1 MRVRADPFG
10 NIYGFIQWLQWPPA
24 VIDTDSLIHFKNSPT
39 SEAYQT
45 VYGQSQFLPLIRNT
59 DLLHLFDQDVANWI
73 HNQAVIP
80 LWVQAGATPEKPY
93 STDQLRALVGDWAN
107 RTAAT
112 TVFTKSDVKIA
123 VLKGGGRD
131 LKVDWWQKYLL
142 DRRMLALG
150 VPPLFLGVT
159 QGIGRATGEVM
170 LSDFVARI
178 QSLQN
183 HISAMVV
190 NRLFVP
196 LIISNFGEETIDQ
209 YGEPQLIWKPIIEE
223 DRNKRLLNIDRLAVD
238 GIISVNEART
248 SVGWQPFRRP
258 MKERKEQQEM
268 TPGETPIGTNDY
280 DPNYDEPRLL
290 RVPPQMGQLGMP
302 QKPTDKLKQMNPD
315 KAGLSQDKQK
325 DGQPKNQQ
333 KDTPEEKSTEQDS
346 GQNKKSED
354 IKLRAFQISNDL
366 FQKELEDIL
375 GEVAFEVKQGG
386 VLVKDIRS
394 KYNSKASKVISKWID
409 ESELKTIDKKKLK
422 EKYVKDITE
431 LIEDKI
437 AG

>member
-1 MRVRADPFG
+1 
-10 NIYGFIQWLQWPPA
+10 
-24 VIDTDSLIHFKNSPT
+24 
-39 SEAYQT
+39 
-45 VYGQSQFLPLIRNT
+45 
-59 DLLHLFDQDVANWI
+59 
-73 HNQAVIP
+73 
-80 LWVQAGATPEKPY
+80 
-93 STDQLRALVGDWAN
+93 
-107 RTAAT
+107 
-112 TVFTKSDVKIA
+112 
-123 VLKGGGRD
+123 
-131 LKVDWWQKYLL
+131 
-142 DRRMLALG
+142 
-150 VPPLFLGVT
+150 
-159 QGIGRATGEVM
+159 
-170 LSDFVARI
+170 
-178 QSLQN
+178 
-183 HISAMVV
+183 MVV